1 MKKLLFIVS
10 LLGIATL
17 LYAQDTRKILDK
29 TASAINQKNGM
40 KASFSVAGGTY
51 NGMSGTIAV
60 KGKKFQITT
69 PQMIVW
75 FNGSVMWTYVKSNE
89 EVNVTHPNEAQ
100 LNRINPYT
108 FVTMYRSGYKLSHE
122 KKGNNYI
129 AHLQAQVKNS
139 RISEAYITINA
150 TSYLPS
156 VVKICEKGVWST
168 IQLSKVQGAKLS
180 DSVFQFNAKEHPN
193 AEIIDLR

>member
-108 FVTMYRSGYKLSHE
+108 FVTMYRSSYKLSHE

-129 AHLQAQVKNS
+129 AHLQAQAKNS